1 MQTPICVWPRTPF
14 FIGEIKMGRPLNLH
28 KVGGPVSKA
37 GQQLS
42 VKANLTGSVVTAGLL
57 QQKKQRSFVVVDGA
71 GHKLTCTFVDSATPD
86 VGEMSLRVTPAAGPA
101 FFAKKITNRYLWDF
115 AGAKYA
121 WAFNATGSK
130 VVAAA
135 I

>member
-1 MQTPICVWPRTPF
+1 
-14 FIGEIKMGRPLNLH
+14 MGRPLNLH

-42 VKANLTGSVVTAGLL
+42 VKANLTGAVVTAGLL

-71 GHKLTCTFVDSATPD
+71 GHKLTCTFVDSATPA
-86 VGEMSLRVTPAAGPA
+86 VGEMSLRVTPTTGPA

-130 VVAAA
+130 VVAEAV
-135 I
+135 